1 MQVTIVLHLGNYNRA
16 HIFSPQWTFC
26 SRHSRYGTS
35 RCLSSRCRLLSPL
48 GDPEQGKKKLDLE
61 PWRLPDTYSG
71 PHLEQVW
78 LLHCTKVYLWT
89 PLPHTDSCNPFPH
102 KLSLHT
108 NCTLHGHCP
117 SAWGAPHGHLS
128 NSLQCLSHMLSTG
141 WLQCSLGHLSG
152 GSRLGLLE
160 DWGTSV

>member
-89 PLPHTDSCNPFPH
+89 PLPHTDSCNPFPP
-102 KLSLHT
+102 SPT
-108 NCTLHGHCP
+108 SCP
-117 SAWGAPHGHLS
+117 SIPIALCMGIAPQHGVLPMDTSLTAS
-128 NSLQCLSHMLSTG
+128 NASAT
-141 WLQCSLGHLSG
+141 CSQQDGCSVP
-152 GSRLGLLE
+152 
-160 DWGTSV
+160 WGT